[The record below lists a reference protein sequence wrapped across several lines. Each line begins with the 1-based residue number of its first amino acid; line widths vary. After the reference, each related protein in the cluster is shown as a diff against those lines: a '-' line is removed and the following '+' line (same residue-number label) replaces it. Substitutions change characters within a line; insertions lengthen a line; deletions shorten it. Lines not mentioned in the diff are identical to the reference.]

1 MTTEEKMQ
9 HFLDNSMMNARKQAY
24 DLIKEYYAAADKM
37 FEEYKKIKTNEAEAR
52 IEAEISSM
60 KRQINKEM
68 SSEQILIR
76 KELSD
81 KQEELE
87 TKLFAEVTE
96 LLAAYKKTPAYKEL
110 LISQIKDEK
119 EFAGNE
125 EMIIYIDL
133 DDQHMKSEL
142 EAATGCE
149 LIVSEYSFIGGT
161 RAITNSKKILI
172 DNSFETLLNEEREKF
187 VFQGGRQNG

>member
-9 HFLDNSMMNARKQAY
+9 HFLDYSMTNARKQAY

-37 FEEYKKIKTNEAEAR
+37 FEEYKEIRTNEAEAR
-52 IEAEISSM
+52 IETEISSI
-60 KRQINKEM
+60 KRQINKEI

-96 LLAAYKKTPAYKEL
+96 LLLSYKKTTAYKEL
-110 LISQIKDEK
+110 LISQIKEEK
-119 EFAGNE
+119 HFAGDE

-133 DDQHMKSEL
+133 DDKDLKEEL
-142 EAATGCE
+142 ESVTGCE
-149 LIVSEYSFIGGT
+149 LTVSDYSFIGGT

-187 VFQGGRQNG
+187 VFQGER